1 MYENLTKFIGKLT
14 EGKLC
19 SIEKTGNGTMENP
32 VSFSS
37 WYEYSEDVHDFIKNV
52 YDFFPKGVNYF
63 AVLNKYNMEASN
75 KDFIERDVSD
85 FNSELILNMILTII
99 RQERFGEGLINEFIS
114 NGCFDKWLK
123 RLKEIDESEKRLFIL
138 RWNPNISSFT
148 INDYKELLQKYYTL
162 GTYIPGLNWSIKDW
176 KKVNKNDIFIL
187 QQVGTENDGFVMI
200 GKLRSAPYEAE
211 SWKNDGT
218 KSYYADLDIF
228 SVYDRTKNTKLSAD
242 EYEKLFDFTKW
253 HSGASGE
260 ILEGENVNR
269 LLNKISQDLQ
279 DEDLWETDT
288 FSYFRKEFL
297 NDGKKAP
304 STLKEFLH

>member
-85 FNSELILNMILTII
+85 FNSELILHMILTII

-114 NGCFDKWLK
+114 NF
-123 RLKEIDESEKRLFIL
+123 
-138 RWNPNISSFT
+138 
-148 INDYKELLQKYYTL
+148 Y
-162 GTYIPGLNWSIKDW
+162 
-176 KKVNKNDIFIL
+176 
-187 QQVGTENDGFVMI
+187 
-200 GKLRSAPYEAE
+200 
-211 SWKNDGT
+211 
-218 KSYYADLDIF
+218 
-228 SVYDRTKNTKLSAD
+228 
-242 EYEKLFDFTKW
+242 
-253 HSGASGE
+253 
-260 ILEGENVNR
+260 
-269 LLNKISQDLQ
+269 
-279 DEDLWETDT
+279 
-288 FSYFRKEFL
+288 
-297 NDGKKAP
+297 
-304 STLKEFLH
+304 